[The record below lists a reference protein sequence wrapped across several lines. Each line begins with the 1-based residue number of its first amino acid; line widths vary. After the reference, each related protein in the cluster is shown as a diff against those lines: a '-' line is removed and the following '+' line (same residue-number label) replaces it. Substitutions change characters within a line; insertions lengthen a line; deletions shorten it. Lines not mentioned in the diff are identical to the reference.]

1 VKEQF
6 VPKMAP
12 EAREGRR
19 RELMEAGWRCVAT
32 KGYRNLT
39 VDDVCNEAG
48 LSKGSFYTYFGE
60 KRDLLVALLEEEAA
74 GVDALIESLA
84 QAGNAGPERIERL
97 LEALMR
103 GGEDAA
109 RAQLRAD
116 LWAEVATDE
125 ALRERLATVLRQ
137 RRKVLADWVTAAVEQ
152 GELVD
157 IPANAFAAILLALAD
172 GLMVHAALDPGGF
185 RWVNVGRAVRVVLE
199 ALEAERQ

>member
-1 VKEQF
+1 M
-6 VPKMAP
+6 PKMAP

-19 RELMEAGWRCVAT
+19 RELTEAGWRCVAS

-74 GVDALIESLA
+74 GVDALIDALA
-84 QAGNAGPERIERL
+84 QAGNAGPDRIERL
-97 LEALMR
+97 LEALMQ

-125 ALRERLATVLRQ
+125 ALRERLATVLR
-137 RRKVLADWVTAAVEQ
+137 RRRTVLADWVTAAVDQ

-199 ALEAERQ
+199 ALEADDR